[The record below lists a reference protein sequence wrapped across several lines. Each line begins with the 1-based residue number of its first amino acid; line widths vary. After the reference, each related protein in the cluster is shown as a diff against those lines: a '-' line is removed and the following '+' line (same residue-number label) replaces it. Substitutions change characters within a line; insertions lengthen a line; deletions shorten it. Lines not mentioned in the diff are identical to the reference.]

1 MATLPVYDPGGTQR
15 TTPLRPVQVDADMFG
30 AAQGRAL
37 AGIGQ
42 QLQGVGQRWLAK
54 ADEEKQKD
62 QATKVTEATT
72 RASATMRES
81 LFGDG
86 GIYSQTGV
94 NAEGSMNRAREMA
107 EKTKNEIMEGLSSQE
122 EKDAFG
128 RVWTNYTESTLDS
141 VANYEFKQRQATRTT
156 AKASALDN
164 MTSDVIANYDNP
176 DMLKTNFDMARRT
189 IRANSDG
196 LPQEAVDKL
205 ERESIS
211 NMHLA
216 VAQRLAIDSP
226 GKALDYYK
234 EHQEEFNGVDH
245 AKANSMIAQVG
256 RIRDVKDFVDQ
267 TMNAGPANDIVSAVI
282 GAESSG
288 NPFTP
293 PSSAG
298 AAGLMQLMPAT
309 AREVAV
315 SLGQAH
321 VAQMTDEELVA
332 YWKTP
337 EGQKMNV
344 RFGRQYLGQ
353 QIQRFSK
360 DGKADIEA
368 ALIAYNAGPANAE
381 KWLNAGRDY
390 DVLPKKSETLP
401 YVQKVLSAWK
411 GQDFK
416 GVGTSADIQARLKGG
431 SSTYFTGDP
440 KAFLKTRLQSQHGPE
455 AVDGMSDALADRV
468 AAMMNDA
475 PGFVKDGLDI
485 LSGYRSADRQA
496 GIISRNMSKYGL
508 DRSAWDADVKSM
520 GAEAAGRKWAGQLKS
535 SGMSEWYG
543 KPGGSQHQHGN
554 ASDLG
559 WKGGRFSTA
568 PQEVRDW
575 VKANAAS
582 YGLTFPMGHE
592 PWHIET
598 QEARGGKGSR
608 PVAGDYASQR
618 IAGAFGN
625 DSVGGDNEGT
635 VEVSMPTA
643 DPANIYMDTVSP
655 FSVDVKIGSLE
666 AALSAA
672 RERFADDPDML
683 AEAERQIT
691 ATSKQLQGGQEEA
704 IKAMKQSLLTDL
716 LQNGKSPR
724 EADPQALAM
733 IGTENIKQLFS
744 LEDDIKGGGT
754 RRTDDAT
761 YIELVNMN
769 PAELRNVDL
778 MTYAPRLSGEDLK
791 KFANMQ
797 ADLKRGNTAAMQSSM
812 QNRQQI
818 VTATA
823 NVLGLQPSKT
833 PADAET
839 LMALNRRLDVEVAA
853 HIERTGQQPNGQEI
867 QAMVDG
873 LMIQGKKTGG
883 FFGVGSSGTKDRVFQ
898 VPTEELS
905 NFYAAS
911 NYSEIPPAAVN
922 QVGQTFR
929 NIFGIMPDETSAV
942 DTYNDMIRVQ
952 AGGSPVPP
960 ESIAAQIRQAF
971 TRDQGRLPTATE
983 LSTAYRKIILRA
995 SAVANGQ

>member
-1 MATLPVYDPGGTQR
+1 MANVPIYDPGGTQR
-15 TTPLRPVQVDADMFG
+15 TAPLRPVQADADMFG

-42 QLQGVGQRWLAK
+42 QLQGAGQRWFAL

-72 RASATMRES
+72 RASASMREG

-94 NAEGSMNRAREMA
+94 NAEGASARAREMA
-107 EKTKNEIMEGLSSQE
+107 EKTKNEIMNSLGSQE
-122 EKDAFG
+122 EKDAFS

-189 IRANSDG
+189 IRANADG

-216 VAQRLAIDSP
+216 VVQRMAIDSP
-226 GKALDYYK
+226 GSALDYYK
-234 EHQEEFNGVDH
+234 QHQEEFNGVDH
-245 AKANSMIAQVG
+245 AKASSMIAQVG

-267 TMNAGPANDIVSAVI
+267 TMNAGPANDIVAAVAHTESA
-282 GAESSG
+282 G
-288 NPFTP
+288 NPFTD
-293 PSSAG
+293 PSPAG
-298 AAGLMQLMPAT
+298 AAGLMQLMPDT

-315 SLGQAH
+315 SLGQSH
-321 VAQMTDEELVA
+321 VAQMTDDELVA

-337 EGQKMNV
+337 EGQKMNL
-344 RFGRQYLGQ
+344 RLGRQYLGQ
-353 QIQRFSK
+353 QLQRFSK
-360 DGKADIEA
+360 DGKADVEA

-416 GVGTSADIQARLKGG
+416 GVGTSADIQDRLKGTA
-431 SSTYFTGDP
+431 STYFNGDA

-455 AVDGMSDALADRV
+455 AVDGMSGALADRV

-496 GIISRNMSKYGL
+496 GIIARNMSKYGL
-508 DRSAWDADVKSM
+508 DRSAWEADVSSM
-520 GAEAAGRKWAGQLKS
+520 GAEAAGRKWAGQFRS

-543 KPGGSQHQHGN
+543 KPGGSRHQHGD
-554 ASDLG
+554 AADLG
-559 WKGGRFSTA
+559 WNGGRFASA
-568 PQEVRDW
+568 PKEVREW
-575 VKANAAS
+575 VKANAAT
-582 YGLTFPMGHE
+582 YGLNFPMGHE

-598 QEARGGKGSR
+598 NEARATKGGRVTTPGGYAEARINQAFGDDDSGMDTSGTVA
-608 PVAGDYASQR
+608 VAGIS
-618 IAGAFGN
+618 
-625 DSVGGDNEGT
+625 
-635 VEVSMPTA
+635 A
-643 DPANIYMDTVSP
+643 DPANVYMDMASP

-672 RERFADDPDML
+672 RDRFADNPDML

-691 ATSKQLQGGQEEA
+691 SMHKQGVDGQEA
-704 IKAMKQSLLTDL
+704 MVKQIKQGLLTNL
-716 LQNGKSPR
+716 LQNGQSPR
-724 EADPQALAM
+724 DADPQMLAT
-733 IGTENIKQLFS
+733 IGAENVKQLFS
-744 LEDDIKGGGT
+744 LEDDIKSGGS

-761 YIELVNMN
+761 YIELVNMA
-769 PAELRNVDL
+769 PAKLRDVDL
-778 MTYAPRLSGEDLK
+778 MTYAPRLSREDLQ
-791 KFANMQ
+791 KFANTQ
-797 ADLKRGNTAAMQSSM
+797 ADLRRGSSAAMQSAM
-812 QNRQQI
+812 QTRTQI
-818 VTATA
+818 MSSTAAQMGWKESNT
-823 NVLGLQPSKT
+823 S
-833 PADAET
+833 DAT
-839 LMALNRRLDVEVAA
+839 TMSQLNRRLDLEIAA
-853 HIERTGQQPNGQEI
+853 HVERTGKQPNGMEI
-867 QAMVDG
+867 QEMVDG
-873 LMIQGKKTGG
+873 LMIQGKTEFWRSDTSKM
-883 FFGVGSSGTKDRVFQ
+883 VFQ
-898 VPTEELS
+898 VPPEELS
-905 NFYAAS
+905 TFYAA
-911 NYSEIPPAAVN
+911 NNFEEIPPAARET
-922 QVGQTFR
+922 VGQTFR
-929 NIFGIMPDETSAV
+929 NLRGFSPDETSAV

-952 AGGSPVPP
+952 AGGSPTPP
-960 ESIAAQIRQAF
+960 ADLAAQIRQALNREF
-971 TRDQGRLPTATE
+971 GRLPTEEEIA
-983 LSTAYRKIILRA
+983 TAYRKAILRA
-995 SAVANGQ
+995 SAGANGQ